1 MLQEESYYRYQ
12 SATEVIEAL
21 DKMKSSTNTKIDPS
35 DDSDDMKGVIKP
47 RTREVI
53 EATDKPSKG
62 KKINSKD
69 DTKVINP
76 NPFLNFIK
84 KLGNNPSSRTQSIP
98 VTFQNLEALLEAG
111 KWRDADLETWKLML
125 KLTKREQERWL
136 RIEDVKNFPRQELR
150 KMDQLWVKYSNGKF
164 GFSVQKQIWLELGGK
179 LDGEP
184 DWDTYKKLGDRVGW
198 RQNGK
203 WFKLYDSYIFSTN
216 GPSGQLPALW
226 VWGDAVDVVM
236 VCIMCLCGLDYFF
249 GFVLALLGMWF
260 VGLEV
265 ALVWAVSVVVLMLV
279 WFLWWVVGGLVGFAC
294 GWGGL
299 VGFGGLGRGFG
310 CLWLRFGGGGRSVF
324 SFLFSRL

>member
-1 MLQEESYYRYQ
+1 
-12 SATEVIEAL
+12 
-21 DKMKSSTNTKIDPS
+21 
-35 DDSDDMKGVIKP
+35 
-47 RTREVI
+47 
-53 EATDKPSKG
+53 
-62 KKINSKD
+62 
-69 DTKVINP
+69 
-76 NPFLNFIK
+76 
-84 KLGNNPSSRTQSIP
+84 
-98 VTFQNLEALLEAG
+98 
-111 KWRDADLETWKLML
+111 LML
-125 KLTKREQERWL
+125 KLTKREQEGWL
-136 RIEDVKNFPRQELR
+136 RLEDVKNFPRQELR

-184 DWDTYKKLGDRVGW
+184 DWDTFSKLGSRVGW

-216 GPSGQLPALW
+216 APSGHLPALW

-236 VCIMCLCGLDYFF
+236 VCIMCLYGLDYFF

-294 GWGGL
+294 GWGG
-299 VGFGGLGRGFG
+299 FGGLGVGVCG
-310 CLWLRFGGGGRSVF
+310 WGGWRRRRRIV